1 MADYFGKYRGRS
13 GPAIEPG
20 TLAMMGSIGEEYAKG
35 IRDLASGI
43 GQYFVKK
50 DEYDKIEKENEIIFN
65 ILNPEKGTKYS
76 EEKHEQYSSKRKE
89 VTKSA
94 HDRAVSARD
103 EYEKARVD
111 AEEGDYLQYLNRLDA
126 EIAAFEMEVGR
137 TNEKG
142 EFVPGR
148 LDREI
153 EKADVIER
161 GPKTPLSDD
170 KWFGKAGKFYEGL
183 FPIPP
188 TIEEFEKDPAGSIG
202 KLTNPLD
209 YLGRAKDQVD
219 KTYAHLRNKFYGDS
233 EPKLLVNES
242 GRLRTQRAEVNAH
255 VDYLRRLR
263 EMELDNP
270 GSTMGMPTVDY
281 DSKSGKILFSKTGDK
296 KIIDERLDFYE
307 KFKGMPDA
315 GRGDINLHQLIPQY
329 YGESKKPEEISSL
342 INFGAY
348 PKNRL
353 AQEKLEQYRLAE
365 KQYYGVLNAPEK
377 TEKDFMVPLTQEEKF
392 DNALDAIKGNQ
403 VREGFGEKLASL
415 LDKVKGPKMTVLTH
429 PETGEK
435 IVAIANNYHTVK
447 SGQSPAD
454 ARASKKFETDAA
466 EAARTAKEKVED
478 DRDIA
483 LERYRKR
490 RAELED
496 KETLGELTP
505 TEAKELEKMKSGET
519 ERAIELKFAQR
530 TGRVIGNFP
539 NYFQGQQSTLEIE

>member
-1 MADYFGKYRGRS
+1 
-13 GPAIEPG
+13 
-20 TLAMMGSIGEEYAKG
+20 MMGSIGEEYAKG

-111 AEEGDYLQYLNRLDA
+111 ADEGDYLQYLNRLDS

-142 EFVPGR
+142 EFIPGR

-153 EKADVIER
+153 EKADVTER
-161 GPKTPLSDD
+161 GQKTVLSDD
-170 KWFGKAGKFYEGL
+170 EWFGKAGKFYEGL

-188 TIEEFEKDPAGSIG
+188 TIEEFEKDPTGVIG
-202 KLTNPLD
+202 KLTNPLG

-263 EMELDNP
+263 EMEIDNP

-296 KIIDERLDFYE
+296 KVIDERLDFYE

-329 YGESKKPEEISSL
+329 YGESKKPEKISSL

-454 ARASKKFETDAA
+454 ARASRKFETDAA
-466 EAARTAKEKVED
+466 QAARTAKEKVED

-519 ERAIELKFAQR
+519 ERAIGLKYEDR
-530 TGRVIGNFP
+530 MGRVLRDHQA
-539 NYFQGQQSTLEIE
+539 YYQGQQSILEIE